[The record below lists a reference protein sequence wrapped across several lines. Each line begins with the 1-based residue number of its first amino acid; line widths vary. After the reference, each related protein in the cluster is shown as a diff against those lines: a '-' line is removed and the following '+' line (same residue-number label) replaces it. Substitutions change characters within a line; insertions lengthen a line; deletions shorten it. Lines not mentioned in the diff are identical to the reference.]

1 MMVLSSPTLK
11 ITKETKMS
19 KLIGTSLSYCVK
31 ALAEGI
37 VKYEDVAK
45 LTTSTMCATPE
56 DFQYVIDSY
65 KRVYWRKYPT
75 LAETIAK
82 RLIEDGIIDQPRLR
96 GEPTAGP
103 QYHLEERG
111 MTSDRWWVPVEHE
124 ARITFNC

>member
-1 MMVLSSPTLK
+1 
-11 ITKETKMS
+11 MS

-31 ALAEGI
+31 AIAEGT

-56 DFQYVIDSY
+56 HFQEVIESY
-65 KRVYWRKYPT
+65 KRVYWRRYPT

-96 GEPTAGP
+96 NEPTAGP
-103 QYHLEERG
+103 QYDLEDCG
-111 MTSDRWWVPVEHE
+111 LTQSKWWVPVEHE